1 MARNFRVMKETLE
14 EFETLMEM
22 QIERAAWPDNGC
34 SVDSTSLHA
43 CLNAE
48 AMRYVL
54 DLVPEPHRKDVTFS
68 NTFHW
73 PHKSLFEAAT
83 PDKFERDYGDQ
94 CGGFYIHIPKHRS
107 RSWGIGWCEGVGIKT
122 PVNVT
127 TVNMLRQSAIENG
140 RKRMVRREVLCD
152 KDTCECGKILCRV
165 QCKRDDREK

>member
-1 MARNFRVMKETLE
+1 
-14 EFETLMEM
+14 MEM

-34 SVDSTSLHA
+34 GVDSTSLHA

-94 CGGFYIHIPKHRS
+94 CGGFYIHIPNIVVDKVLS
-107 RSWGIGWCEGVGIKT
+107 
-122 PVNVT
+122 
-127 TVNMLRQSAIENG
+127 MLRFMG
-140 RKRMVRREVLCD
+140 HKMVRGCWD
-152 KDTCECGKILCRV
+152 KDTCECDY
-165 QCKRDDREK
+165 CKHVETKRYREWKESE

>member
-1 MARNFRVMKETLE
+1 
-14 EFETLMEM
+14 MEI

-54 DLVPEPHRKDVTFS
+54 DLVPEPHRKDVMFS

-94 CGGFYIHIPKHRS
+94 CGGSTYVSPTS
-107 RSWGIGWCEGVGIKT
+107 
-122 PVNVT
+122 
-127 TVNMLRQSAIENG
+127 
-140 RKRMVRREVLCD
+140 
-152 KDTCECGKILCRV
+152 
-165 QCKRDDREK
+165 

>member
-1 MARNFRVMKETLE
+1 
-14 EFETLMEM
+14 MEM

-54 DLVPEPHRKDVTFS
+54 DLVPEPYRKDVTFS

-73 PHKSLFEAAT
+73 PHKSLFEEAT

-94 CGGFYIHIPKHRS
+94 CGGC
-107 RSWGIGWCEGVGIKT
+107 W
-122 PVNVT
+122 
-127 TVNMLRQSAIENG
+127 
-140 RKRMVRREVLCD
+140 D
-152 KDTCECGKILCRV
+152 KDTCECDY
-165 QCKRDDREK
+165 CKHVETKRYREWKESE